1 MGNEQMQFAIQ
12 QLQEAQTVLSNIDKM
27 QTVTPEL
34 RQANVQSANLRVRIE
49 KNLAEIREKLNRLI
63 DPL

>member
-12 QLQEAQTVLSNIDKM
+12 QLQDAQTVLSNIDKM
-27 QTVTPEL
+27 QTLHRSSGRLTYS
-34 RQANVQSANLRVRIE
+34 SANLRVRIE
-49 KNLAEIREKLNRLI
+49 KNLAEIRAKLNRLI

>member
-27 QTVTPEL
+27 QTGTPEL
-34 RQANVQSANLRVRIE
+34 QAG
-49 KNLAEIREKLNRLI
+49 
-63 DPL
+63 